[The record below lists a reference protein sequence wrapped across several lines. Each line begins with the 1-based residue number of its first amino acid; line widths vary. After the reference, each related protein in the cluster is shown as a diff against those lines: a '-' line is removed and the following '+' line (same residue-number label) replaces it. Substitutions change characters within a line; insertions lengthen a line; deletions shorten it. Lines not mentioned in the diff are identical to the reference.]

1 MADKDSQNCEANRFI
16 DKKVKI
22 LPIKNSELL
31 SANPIFSCQLDG
43 KGNGVPI
50 ESHGKATIAKPCW
63 IHLDFS
69 NQKTI
74 NWIQS
79 TDLLPNLVKEE
90 LIKPNQISKETRFD
104 SGILVVMRG
113 VNYTPNTLPD
123 PIVTFRF
130 YITDN
135 LVISTRHQQIDAI
148 SQLKENLEKG
158 IGPVDVADW
167 LIQVSELISV
177 QVNLSFDGVH
187 NKIIKLE
194 DSVLNQHIL
203 SYKEIGRV
211 RKQLIVLRRLLS
223 PQRDI
228 FVKISTERI
237 SWIDDNDRQRLH
249 DISNQQNHYVSDID
263 SCLLRLASIMEQIT
277 SFLAESTNKRIYLMS
292 VFTIIFTPITF
303 LTSLLGVN
311 LGGIPFNDRIWSF
324 SLLVVLIFAISIVS
338 VVWLRLKK
346 WW

>member
-1 MADKDSQNCEANRFI
+1 MSSH
-16 DKKVKI
+16 
-22 LPIKNSELL
+22 NSGSSISVSNLL
-31 SANPIFSCQLDG
+31 AAKPIFSCQLDG
-43 KGNGVPI
+43 KGNANPLNVDNEASVQQP
-50 ESHGKATIAKPCW
+50 SW
-63 IHLDFS
+63 IHLNFANPD
-69 NQKTI
+69 TI
-74 NWIQS
+74 KWINE
-79 TDLLPNLVKEE
+79 TNLIPELVKNE
-90 LIKPNQISKETRFD
+90 LIKPNQISKEIRFD
-104 SGILVVMRG
+104 TGILVVLKG
-113 VNYTPNTLPD
+113 VNFIPNELPD

-135 LVISTRHQQIDAI
+135 LVISARHQQIDAI
-148 SQLKENLEKG
+148 SQLKNNLEKG

-167 LIQVSELISV
+167 LIQVSELISD
-177 QVNLSFDGVH
+177 QVNLSFNSVH

-194 DSVLNQHIL
+194 DLVLNQRIF

-249 DISNQQNHYVSDID
+249 DISNQQNHYISDID
-263 SCLLRLASIMEQIT
+263 SCLLRLASIMEQIN

-292 VFTIIFTPITF
+292 LFTIIFTPITF

-311 LGGIPFNDRIWSF
+311 LAGIPFSEQGWSF
-324 SLLVVLIFAISIVS
+324 VGLMGLLAVICIVS
-338 VVWLRLKK
+338 VIWLKYKK

>member
-1 MADKDSQNCEANRFI
+1 MSSH
-16 DKKVKI
+16 
-22 LPIKNSELL
+22 NSGSSISVSNLL
-31 SANPIFSCQLDG
+31 AAKPIFSCQLDG
-43 KGNGVPI
+43 KGNANPLNVDNEASVQQP
-50 ESHGKATIAKPCW
+50 SW
-63 IHLDFS
+63 IHLNFANPD
-69 NQKTI
+69 TI
-74 NWIQS
+74 KWINE
-79 TDLLPNLVKEE
+79 TNLIPELVKNE
-90 LIKPNQISKETRFD
+90 LIKPNQISKEIRFD
-104 SGILVVMRG
+104 TGILVVLKG
-113 VNYTPNTLPD
+113 VNFIPNELPD

-135 LVISTRHQQIDAI
+135 LVISARHQQIDAI
-148 SQLKENLEKG
+148 SQLKNNLEKG

-167 LIQVSELISV
+167 LIQVSELISD
-177 QVNLSFDGVH
+177 QVNLSFNSVH

-194 DSVLNQHIL
+194 DLVLNQRIF

-249 DISNQQNHYVSDID
+249 DISNQQNHYISDID
-263 SCLLRLASIMEQIT
+263 SCLLRLASIMEQIN

-292 VFTIIFTPITF
+292 LFTIIFTPITF

-311 LGGIPFNDRIWSF
+311 LAGIPFSEQGWSF
-324 SLLVVLIFAISIVS
+324 VGLMGLLAVICIVS
-338 VVWLRLKK
+338 IIWLKYKK

>member
-1 MADKDSQNCEANRFI
+1 MTQDVNQNGDFSHYI
-16 DKKVKI
+16 DKKVKV
-22 LPIKNSELL
+22 LPIQNSLLL
-31 SANPIFSCQLDG
+31 SANPVYSCQLDG
-43 KGNGVPI
+43 KGKAFPLDHQG
-50 ESHGKATIAKPCW
+50 EATIQQPCW
-63 IHLDFS
+63 IHLDFAKPETIDWI
-69 NQKTI
+69 KTTNLI
-74 NWIQS
+74 P
-79 TDLLPNLVKEE
+79 DLVKDE

-104 SGILVVMRG
+104 TGILVVMRG
-113 VNYTPNTLPD
+113 VNYTPNELPD

-135 LVISTRHQQIDAI
+135 LIISTRHQQIEAI
-148 SQLKENLEKG
+148 SKLKENLEQG

-167 LIQVSELISV
+167 LIQVSELISD

-194 DSVLNQHIL
+194 DLVLNQRVFSH
-203 SYKEIGRV
+203 KEIGRV

-228 FVKISTERI
+228 FVKIATERI

-249 DISNQQNHYVSDID
+249 DISNQQSHYVSDID
-263 SCLLRLASIMEQIT
+263 SCLLRLASIMEQIN

-292 VFTIIFTPITF
+292 LFTIIFTPITF
-303 LTSLLGVN
+303 ITSLLGVN
-311 LGGIPFNDRIWSF
+311 LAGIPFSEKEWSF
-324 SLLVVLIFAISIVS
+324 IGLIILLIVICIVS
-338 VVWLRLKK
+338 AIWLKLKK

>member
-1 MADKDSQNCEANRFI
+1 MADSNSVGTISISQFLAAKPE
-16 DKKVKI
+16 
-22 LPIKNSELL
+22 
-31 SANPIFSCQLDG
+31 FSCQLDG
-43 KGNGVPI
+43 KG
-50 ESHGKATIAKPCW
+50 KAKPLSNQSEASIQEPCW
-63 IHLDFS
+63 IHLDFA
-69 NQKTI
+69 KPETI
-74 NWIQS
+74 NWIRS
-79 TDLLPNLVKEE
+79 TDLIPDLVKNE
-90 LIKPNQISKETRFD
+90 LIKPNQISKEIRFD
-104 SGILVVMRG
+104 SGILVVLKG
-113 VNYTPNTLPD
+113 VNYIPNELPD

-135 LVISTRHQQIDAI
+135 LIISTRHQQIDAI
-148 SQLKENLEKG
+148 FQLKENLEKG

-167 LIQVSELISV
+167 LIQISELISD

-194 DSVLNQHIL
+194 DLVMNQRVFSH
-203 SYKEIGRV
+203 KEIGRV
-211 RKQLIVLRRLLS
+211 RKQLIVLRRLLA

-263 SCLLRLASIMEQIT
+263 SCLLRIASIMEQIN

-292 VFTIIFTPITF
+292 LFTIIFTPITF

-311 LGGIPFNDRIWSF
+311 LAGIPYNEQQWSF
-324 SLLVVLIFAISIVS
+324 VGLVLLIIAICIGS
-338 VVWLRLKK
+338 VIWLKYKK
-346 WW
+346 WL

>member
-1 MADKDSQNCEANRFI
+1 MSSH
-16 DKKVKI
+16 
-22 LPIKNSELL
+22 NSGSSISVSNLL
-31 SANPIFSCQLDG
+31 AAKPIFSCQLDG
-43 KGNGVPI
+43 KGNANPLNVDNEASVQQP
-50 ESHGKATIAKPCW
+50 SW
-63 IHLDFS
+63 IHLNFANPD
-69 NQKTI
+69 TI
-74 NWIQS
+74 QWINE
-79 TDLLPNLVKEE
+79 TNLIPELVKNE
-90 LIKPNQISKETRFD
+90 LIKPNQISKEIRFD
-104 SGILVVMRG
+104 TGILVVLKG
-113 VNYTPNTLPD
+113 VNFIPNELPD

-135 LVISTRHQQIDAI
+135 LVISARHQQIDAI
-148 SQLKENLEKG
+148 SQLKNNLEKG

-167 LIQVSELISV
+167 LIQVSELISD
-177 QVNLSFDGVH
+177 QVNLSFNSVH

-194 DSVLNQHIL
+194 DLVLNQRIF

-249 DISNQQNHYVSDID
+249 DISNQQNHYISDID
-263 SCLLRLASIMEQIT
+263 SCLLRLASIMEQIN

-292 VFTIIFTPITF
+292 LFTIIFTPITF

-311 LGGIPFNDRIWSF
+311 LAGIPFSEQGWSF
-324 SLLVVLIFAISIVS
+324 VGLMGLLAVICIVS
-338 VVWLRLKK
+338 VIWLKYKK

>member
-1 MADKDSQNCEANRFI
+1 MNVDNEAS
-16 DKKVKI
+16 VQQ
-22 LPIKNSELL
+22 PS
-31 SANPIFSCQLDG
+31 
-43 KGNGVPI
+43 
-50 ESHGKATIAKPCW
+50 W
-63 IHLDFS
+63 IHLNFANPD
-69 NQKTI
+69 TI
-74 NWIQS
+74 KWINE
-79 TDLLPNLVKEE
+79 TNLIPELVKNE
-90 LIKPNQISKETRFD
+90 LIKPNQISKEIRFD
-104 SGILVVMRG
+104 TGILVVLKG
-113 VNYTPNTLPD
+113 VNFIPNELPD

-135 LVISTRHQQIDAI
+135 LVISARHQQIDAI
-148 SQLKENLEKG
+148 SQLKNNLEKG

-167 LIQVSELISV
+167 LIQVSELISD
-177 QVNLSFDGVH
+177 QVNLSFNSVH

-194 DSVLNQHIL
+194 DLVLNQRIF

-249 DISNQQNHYVSDID
+249 DISNQQNHYISDID
-263 SCLLRLASIMEQIT
+263 SCLLRLASIMEQIN

-292 VFTIIFTPITF
+292 LFTIIFTPITF

-311 LGGIPFNDRIWSF
+311 LAGIPFSEQGWSF
-324 SLLVVLIFAISIVS
+324 VGLMGLLAVICIVS
-338 VVWLRLKK
+338 IIWLKYKK

>member
-1 MADKDSQNCEANRFI
+1 MTNQNSESIISVSHLLEANPAFC
-16 DKKVKI
+16 
-22 LPIKNSELL
+22 
-31 SANPIFSCQLDG
+31 CQLDG
-43 KGNGVPI
+43 KGKAIPLNEHSVP
-50 ESHGKATIAKPCW
+50 SVSQPFW
-63 IHLDFS
+63 IHLDFAK
-69 NQKTI
+69 QETV
-74 NWIQS
+74 NWIN
-79 TDLLPNLVKEE
+79 TTNLVPDLIKNE
-90 LIKPNQISKETRFD
+90 LVKPNQISKEIRFE
-104 SGILVVMRG
+104 SGVLVVLKG
-113 VNYTPNTLPD
+113 VNFIPNELPD

-130 YITDN
+130 FITDN
-135 LVISTRHQQIDAI
+135 MIISTRHQQISAI
-148 SQLKENLEKG
+148 AELKDRLEKG

-167 LIQVSELISV
+167 LIQMSDLISD
-177 QVNLSFDGVH
+177 QVNLSFDSVH

-194 DSVLNQHIL
+194 DSVLNQRIF

-249 DISNQQNHYVSDID
+249 DISYQQNHYVSDID
-263 SCLLRLASIMEQIT
+263 SCLLRLASIMEQIN

-292 VFTIIFTPITF
+292 LFTIIFTPITF

-311 LGGIPFNDRIWSF
+311 LAGIPFSSEGWSF
-324 SLLVVLIFAISIVS
+324 VGLILLLVIICVISVI
-338 VVWLRLKK
+338 WLKYKK

>member
-1 MADKDSQNCEANRFI
+1 MANLDNTNSIPASRF
-16 DKKVKI
+16 V
-22 LPIKNSELL
+22 
-31 SANPIFSCQLDG
+31 SAEPVFSCQLDG
-43 KGNGVPI
+43 KGKAIPLSNQS
-50 ESHGKATIAKPCW
+50 EATIQQPCW
-63 IHLDFS
+63 IHLDFA
-69 NQKTI
+69 KPETI
-74 NWIQS
+74 KWIRS
-79 TDLLPNLVKEE
+79 TDLIPDLVKNE
-90 LIKPNQISKETRFD
+90 LIKPNQISKEIRFD
-104 SGILVVMRG
+104 SGILVVLKG
-113 VNYTPNTLPD
+113 VNYIPNELPD

-135 LVISTRHQQIDAI
+135 LIISTRHQQIDAI
-148 SQLKENLEKG
+148 FQLKDNLEKG

-167 LIQVSELISV
+167 LIQISELISD
-177 QVNLSFDGVH
+177 QVNLSFDSVH

-194 DSVLNQHIL
+194 DLVLNQRIFSH
-203 SYKEIGRV
+203 KEIGRV

-263 SCLLRLASIMEQIT
+263 SCLLRLASIMEQIN

-292 VFTIIFTPITF
+292 LFTIIFTPITF

-311 LGGIPFNDRIWSF
+311 LSGIPFNDQQWSF
-324 SLLVVLIFAISIVS
+324 VGLVLVILAICLGSAI
-338 VVWLRLKK
+338 WLKFKK